1 MELVP
6 KTAGSNWKNL
16 PNERVM
22 VKKNNNNFLLN
33 IQKIQK
39 NNTNFLLNIQETQK
53 FSYQNFAHLL
63 KIKIN
68 GN

>member
-1 MELVP
+1 
-6 KTAGSNWKNL
+6 
-16 PNERVM
+16 M

-68 GN
+68 GNWK